1 MDAARQLLAADDDD
15 NPFSPVTDQFLL
27 FHWINVVV
35 CFALLVYYL
44 YEYRVKSCGW
54 EVVYICIVDGIVY
67 LFEIIFH
74 GYAPANVYVKFGGY
88 DDPVLRDVVWLRYAG
103 WIVTTPV
110 LLMHVNDL
118 VGTGEK
124 TPFEF
129 HRERLMI
136 MANQL
141 TLIIGISGSF
151 ADNGYA
157 QALFFFLSFCC
168 FTFQNYHA
176 FNIYHETMRTFP
188 LKATPYLKV
197 MALIYFGFWHVYPL
211 LWALGP
217 EAAGFITPNGSRVL
231 HSLADLFAK
240 NLWGFLAFYVR
251 EKILPEEA
259 AKRGMEGGEFILHG
273 RIEDLAR
280 QLARAQRSGAKDK
293 HTQKISN
300 EISRYVDSGTQM
312 GYNSFTGKSDVPFMA
327 SRLSKNRDR
336 PSLGSFSYVS
346 NDGSRSEE
354 ELAVFKESIT
364 AALTSDIYET
374 VEKTR
379 KSMEEQENSMEQGR
393 ALAPAEEVDYGD
405 ARARR
410 ESMWNDSARSL
421 PSLSVDVPSFRLR
434 KDDAV

>member
-1 MDAARQLLAADDDD
+1 
-15 NPFSPVTDQFLL
+15 
-27 FHWINVVV
+27 
-35 CFALLVYYL
+35 
-44 YEYRVKSCGW
+44 
-54 EVVYICIVDGIVY
+54 
-67 LFEIIFH
+67 
-74 GYAPANVYVKFGGY
+74 
-88 DDPVLRDVVWLRYAG
+88 
-103 WIVTTPV
+103 
-110 LLMHVNDL
+110 MHVNDL

-129 HRERLMI
+129 HRERQMI

-410 ESMWNDSARSL
+410 ESMGNDSARSL